1 MAKGYIT
8 FEFDTLGDLEAQMRT
23 ALGLRADR
31 PFASTQL
38 APEVQQIP
46 DTVRGVL
53 GKVGDG
59 MSSGRNAPPTI
70 DEVRAF
76 NQKAV
81 AAHIE
86 AEKALVVETLPIL
99 NATLAAAAGVP
110 PALSPVAQAVVDTAQ
125 ETNHAADTA
134 TGIPATAPTVTLET
148 LSTVEYSILLA
159 FCDAHPEVGVNT
171 ATCQAAFFRK
181 LVEHKVKTYLETK

>member
-31 PFASTQL
+31 PFAHTQP

-46 DTVRGVL
+46 DDEMEKYADKQTAVRTA
-53 GKVGDG
+53 
-59 MSSGRNAPPTI
+59 SGITE
-70 DEVRAF
+70 EVRKANLVF
-76 NQKAV
+76 AAEKLAADKAV
-81 AAHIE
+81 IEPVKEAA
-86 AEKALVVETLPIL
+86 
-99 NATLAAAAGVP
+99 LAASDVP
-110 PALSPVAQAVVDTAQ
+110 PALSPAAQAAVDTAL